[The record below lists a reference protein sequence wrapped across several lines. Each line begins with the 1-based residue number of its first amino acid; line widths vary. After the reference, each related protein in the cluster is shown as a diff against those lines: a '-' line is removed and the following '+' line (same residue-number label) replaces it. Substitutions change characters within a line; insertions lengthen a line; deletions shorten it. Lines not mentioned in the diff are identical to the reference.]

1 MPGTIAEKIL
11 ARASGKKEV
20 EPGDFIVA
28 NVDVVFAHDGTATL
42 AFDVMK
48 ELGEERVFDSKKV
61 VLFIDH
67 AAPSP
72 SPAISAIH
80 TRMRVFSKTHNV
92 KLYDVGNGICHQLL
106 PSEGYVKPG
115 SLVVGAD
122 SHTVTHGA
130 FNAFATGVG
139 STDAAIAMMTGK
151 IWLKVPE
158 SVKLELN
165 GNLGRGVTSKDL
177 ILFLI
182 GTFKAD
188 GFNYMAV
195 EYSGSTIASLSVDSR
210 MTIANMGVE
219 MGAKASL
226 MPLNESTKAWLSKR
240 VQEPIIPV
248 EPDKD
253 ATYYKTFSFEVENLE
268 PMVAAPPNVDNVKP
282 ITEVEGLEV
291 DQVFIGSC
299 TNGRL
304 EDIELALRILKGRK
318 AKVRCIVIPA
328 SKEVYYEALRRGYIE
343 ELLKSNCVV
352 GPPTCGPCIGAH
364 MGLLGPNEVGISTS
378 NRNFPGRMGDREAK
392 IFLAS
397 PLTAAASAV
406 EGRITDPR
414 KYLEGEL
421 Q

>member
-1 MPGTIAEKIL
+1 MSGTIAEKIL
-11 ARASGKKEV
+11 AKASRKKYV

-28 NVDVVFAHDGTATL
+28 DVDVVFAHDGTATL

-48 ELGEERVFDSKKV
+48 ELNEEKVFDSKKV

-80 TRMRVFSKTHNV
+80 NRMRDFSKLHNV

-115 SLVVGAD
+115 SLVIGAD

-158 SVKLELN
+158 SIKLELN
-165 GNLGRGVTSKDL
+165 GNLSEGVTSKDL
-177 ILFLI
+177 VLFLI
-182 GTFKAD
+182 GNFKAD
-188 GFNYMAV
+188 GFNYVAI
-195 EYSGSTIASLSVDSR
+195 EYSGSTIEKLSVDSR

-226 MPLNESTKAWLSKR
+226 MPLNENTRVWLSKR
-240 VQEPIIPV
+240 VQGPITPV

-253 ATYYKTFSFEVENLE
+253 ATYYKTYSFDVKSIE

-282 ITEVEGLEV
+282 VTELEGLEI

-318 AKVRCIVIPA
+318 VKSRCIVIPA
-328 SKEVYYEALRRGYIE
+328 SKEVYYEALKKGYIE
-343 ELLKSNCVV
+343 ELLRSNCVV

-364 MGLLGPNEVGISTS
+364 MGLLGPNEVGISTT
-378 NRNFPGRMGDREAK
+378 NRNFPGRMGDRDAK

-397 PLTAAASAV
+397 PLTA
-406 EGRITDPR
+406 
-414 KYLEGEL
+414 
-421 Q
+421 